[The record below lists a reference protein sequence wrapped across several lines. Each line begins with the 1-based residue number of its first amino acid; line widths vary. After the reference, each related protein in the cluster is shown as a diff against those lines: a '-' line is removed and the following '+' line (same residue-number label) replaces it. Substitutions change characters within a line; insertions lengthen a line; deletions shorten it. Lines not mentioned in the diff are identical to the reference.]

1 MAFFKPKPNLGD
13 HEKARIEFHLQ
24 EIAESIGFERFKLPV
39 LRVDQLMDLKI
50 QSKTP
55 EQIVA
60 FAAEHLSHNI
70 AGLKVQVAIEPQE
83 KCGGG
88 G

>member
-24 EIAESIGFERFKLPV
+24 EIAESIGFDRLKKPV
-39 LRVDQLMDLKI
+39 LRTDQLMDL
-50 QSKTP
+50 QGKTP
-55 EQIVA
+55 EQIVG
-60 FAAEHLSHNI
+60 FVGEHLSHNI
-70 AGLKVQVAIEPQE
+70 AGLRVQVAIEPQE
-83 KCGGG
+83 NCGGG